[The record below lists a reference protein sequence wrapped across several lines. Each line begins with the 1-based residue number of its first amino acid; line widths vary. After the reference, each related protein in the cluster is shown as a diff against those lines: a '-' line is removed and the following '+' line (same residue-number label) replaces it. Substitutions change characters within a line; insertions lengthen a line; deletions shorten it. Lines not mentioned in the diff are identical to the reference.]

1 MTRPIDPAV
10 REQEILAARRA
21 SSDVAAR
28 APTGPVPDANGV
40 TVDLDLASTISR
52 APALDVAS
60 TVAAGCVLRE
70 RYVIEEKLGTG
81 GKGTVFKAL
90 DRYRSSLP
98 EFRHYVALK
107 ILHAGRDCSEETIK
121 SLRRELECGQ
131 LLSHRNIV
139 NVFELDRDGD
149 VVFFTMELLDGE
161 LLSDVLGR
169 MRPAALQPGQAWQ
182 IVRQL
187 GAGLEHAHERGIVH
201 GDLKPRNIMITREGE
216 VRILDF
222 GTARNGAR
230 TPPGSPQPGSAP
242 VSATPAYASCE
253 MLEGRAID
261 PRDDLY
267 ALACISYEL
276 LSGAH
281 PFAHRPATLA
291 RDFGIKASRPAGLT
305 GGQWRTLL
313 AGLSWHR
320 AGRSMSVHTFVRR
333 LTQGIPAKAAMTPL
347 RDLRRAGTA
356 APLWQTRIGP
366 ALVALGLVAAVC
378 LAQLREGPARK
389 AGDASNTQ
397 RTQRPG
403 GAETNAA
410 APSAAGEPTAPGALV
425 AEARAASTPMASAK
439 PADPASPP
447 PPEQRKPAMQP
458 APARI
463 SVDGYRV
470 SSGDHFVEIRVHRNQ
485 LQKGASFA
493 WWTEPATAKQDV
505 DYVHQPKA
513 IQTFACRN
521 RAAPS
526 AIISTW

>member
-320 AGRSMSVHTFVRR
+320 AGRSMSVHTFVRDDAAAGSAPR
-333 LTQGIPAKAAMTPL
+333 RYRCASVANAYRPRFSGLGLGRRGVPRAAARGTCAQGW
-347 RDLRRAGTA
+347 RRVEYPEDATSRRGRNQCGCAVRRGRADSPGRIGCGGACGEHADGQCQTGRSGVTSPSRA
-356 APLWQTRIGP
+356 TQTR
-366 ALVALGLVAAVC
+366 
-378 LAQLREGPARK
+378 
-389 AGDASNTQ
+389 DAT
-397 RTQRPG
+397 G
-403 GAETNAA
+403 
-410 APSAAGEPTAPGALV
+410 AGEDFGRWL
-425 AEARAASTPMASAK
+425 
-439 PADPASPP
+439 
-447 PPEQRKPAMQP
+447 
-458 APARI
+458 
-463 SVDGYRV
+463 
-470 SSGDHFVEIRVHRNQ
+470 
-485 LQKGASFA
+485 
-493 WWTEPATAKQDV
+493 
-505 DYVHQPKA
+505 
-513 IQTFACRN
+513 
-521 RAAPS
+521 
-526 AIISTW
+526 